1 MSNRFI
7 TIIFTFFTISAMGQG
22 SVVRLQ
28 GGAQDG
34 LANFLQTIR

>member
-1 MSNRFI
+1 MGNRLI
-7 TIIFTFFTISAMGQG
+7 TIILTFFTISAMGQG
-22 SVVRLQ
+22 SDVRLQ